1 MLNIYQFKKNI
12 FDGINNYIFLLY
24 FIFLYFYRTALHVAI
39 QRENLEIIE
48 LLLNNERTY
57 NLSEYIFKRS
67 IIFL

>member
-12 FDGINNYIFLLY
+12 FDGINNYIILLY